1 MGMMIKLVL
10 CTNSL
15 VSDTNFHPMFHS
27 LVELLMAFDL
37 SHCQFNFPEHND
49 LVLHLSVVINALHIC
64 KDLANLPLQ
73 PIIVTDTSI

>member
-27 LVELLMAFDL
+27 LVELLMAFHL